1 MNTRW
6 SATLLAVAAVTV
18 VTAPAFGQGA
28 SGLPAGVTQ
37 AMIDQGNKVYHGPGL
52 CFACHGPEGKGG
64 IGPDLTDT
72 VWIHSKGTY
81 DEIVKQVLTGVTLE
95 QSTTNPKVAM
105 PPKGGS
111 AIGDDDVKAVA
122 AFVWS
127 LSHPKK

>member
-6 SATLLAVAAVTV
+6 SASLLAAAAITMGA
-18 VTAPAFGQGA
+18 APAFGQ
-28 SGLPAGVTQ
+28 GLPAGVTQ

-64 IGPDLTDT
+64 IGPDLTDS

-81 DEIVKQVLTGVTLE
+81 DEIVKQVTTGVTLE

-111 AIGDDDVKAVA
+111 AITDDDVKAVS

-127 LSHPKK
+127 LSHAKK